1 MNLLQS
7 QSLKYSVVPNYSTSA
22 PSLVTIRRLAIF
34 LLLGDLVGLLF
45 CLNLAYLLKFGYLY
59 GVFSTSLLM
68 ITLLTIV
75 VLYIGDAY
83 RPDLQVAGFWAPTR
97 TLISCGVVGL
107 AIATLGYLFQAPSL
121 TQLLWRGVLLPGLG
135 IFSAWAVLLRLFATK
150 LARSQAKQSSCL
162 LLGADNGTL
171 QFEQEFTMWNPQG
184 RLVILADAP
193 TVPPDLA
200 EHSESLSGSLKDL
213 SFWSSHPWSGV
224 IVAPHLKLT
233 NQDSQRLMQ
242 FRFRGIPVY
251 HILDF
256 YETYWG
262 KIPSNFLRDSWLA
275 FENGFDLVSNRVKFK
290 LKRISDLLIAAFLL
304 LLLSPILIITALAIK
319 LDSPGPIFYSQL
331 RNGHNKIPFRVYKFR
346 SMYQDAEKQGA
357 QWAQQRDPRI
367 TRVGYWLRLMRI
379 DELPQLWNVLK
390 GDMSLIGPRP
400 ERPEFDTK
408 LAAQI
413 PYYNL
418 RYLVKPG
425 ITGWAQVLY
434 PYGASVEDAREKLSY
449 DLYYIKN
456 YSIGLDLKIVL
467 KTIRVVLLGKGR

>member
-1 MNLLQS
+1 M
-7 QSLKYSVVPNYSTSA
+7 
-22 PSLVTIRRLAIF
+22 TIRRLAIF
-34 LLLGDLVGLLF
+34 LLLGDLFGLLL
-45 CLNLAYLLKFGYLY
+45 CLNLAYLFKFGHLY
-59 GVFSTSLLM
+59 GFFST
-68 ITLLTIV
+68 TLLLILSITIGI
-75 VLYIGDAY
+75 LYIGDAY
-83 RPDLQVAGFWAPTR
+83 RPDLQVAGVWAPTR
-97 TLISCGVVGL
+97 TLLSCCIVGL
-107 AIATLGYLFQAPSL
+107 AIAVLGYLFQATNL
-121 TQLLWRGVLLPGLG
+121 TQLLWRGVLLPGLCL
-135 IFSAWAVLLRLFATK
+135 FSGWAVLLRLFAMK
-150 LARSQAKQSSCL
+150 LARSHAKQSSCL
-162 LLGADNGTL
+162 LLGVDNETL
-171 QFEQEFTMWNPQG
+171 QFEQEFVTWNPQG

-193 TVPPDLA
+193 NVPSDLA
-200 EHSESLSGSLKDL
+200 ENSESLSGSLKDL
-213 SFWSSHPWSGV
+213 SFWSSQPWSGV

-233 NQDSQRLMQ
+233 NQESQRLMQ

-251 HILDF
+251 HILNF

-262 KIPSNFLRDSWLA
+262 KIPSNFLKDNWLA
-275 FENGFDLVSNRVKFK
+275 FENGFDLVSNRVNFK
-290 LKRISDLLIAAFLL
+290 LKRIADFLIALFLLI
-304 LLLSPILIITALAIK
+304 LLSPVLLITALAIK
-319 LDSPGPIFYSQL
+319 LDSSGSVFYSQL
-331 RNGHNKIPFRVYKFR
+331 RNGQNKISFRVYKFR
-346 SMYQDAEKQGA
+346 SMSQDAEKQGA

-467 KTIRVVLLGKGR
+467 KTVRVVLLGKGR

>member
-1 MNLLQS
+1 M
-7 QSLKYSVVPNYSTSA
+7 K
-22 PSLVTIRRLAIF
+22 IRRLAIF
-34 LLLGDLVGLLF
+34 LLLGDLLGLLF
-45 CLNLAYLLKFGYLY
+45 CLNLAYLLKFGQIY
-59 GVFSTSLLM
+59 GFFSTTLLM
-68 ITLLTIV
+68 ITVLTIV

-83 RPDLQVAGFWAPTR
+83 RPDLQVAGFGAPAR

-107 AIATLGYLFQAPSL
+107 AIAVLGYLFQAPSL

-135 IFSAWAVLLRLFATK
+135 IFSSWAVLLRLLATK
-150 LARSQAKQSSCL
+150 LARSHAKQSSCL
-162 LLGADNGTL
+162 LLGTDNGTL
-171 QFEQEFTMWNPQG
+171 GFEQEFTMWNPQG

-193 TVPPDLA
+193 TIPPDLA
-200 EHSESLSGSLKDL
+200 EHSESLSGSIKDL

-224 IVAPHLKLT
+224 IVTPHLKLT
-233 NQDSQRLMQ
+233 NQETQRLMQ

-251 HILDF
+251 HILNF

-262 KIPSNFLRDSWLA
+262 KIPSNFLKDNWLA
-275 FENGFDLVSNRVKFK
+275 IENGFGLVSNRINFK
-290 LKRISDLLIAAFLL
+290 LKRLSDFLIAAFLL
-304 LLLSPILIITALAIK
+304 LLLSPILVITALAIK
-319 LDSPGPIFYSQL
+319 LDSSGPIFYSQL
-331 RNGHNKIPFRVYKFR
+331 RNGHNKILFRVYKFR
-346 SMYQDAEKQGA
+346 SMYQDAENQGA

-367 TRVGYWLRLMRI
+367 TRVGFWLRLMRI

-390 GDMSLIGPRP
+390 GEMSLIGPRP
-400 ERPEFDTK
+400 ERPEFDIK
-408 LAAQI
+408 LAARI

-456 YSIGLDLKIVL
+456 YSIGLDLKILL